1 MSAAVAL
8 SRCWSHE
15 KSRCTVGRQCS
26 PSRRFRP
33 RQGLTQPARR
43 SHEDPRAV
51 SYEHGDRWPG
61 DASEAP
67 RPGTRRRAAP
77 RGTAGRRHQGV
88 HGAAAGPRL
97 RPRPSTPTTTRPTPP
112 GRSARG
118 RTPSA
123 TTLCSR
129 PASTHPAAP
138 RDDACSPTNWRTSP
152 SSPLRMGS
160 RSTLTAPRD
169 DPAERE
175 ANAAADAVTSGRRL
189 VPRLVHSPTIACQDM
204 GTPGRGPS
212 PYLGGAPD
220 APYAPD
226 REPYFGAP
234 EPVPMPGLEPTPGP
248 GAPAASPV
256 RLLGVEVTPS
266 HRGHFAQVPGTG
278 SGTHWV
284 GAWRSRA
291 PGGPCRTPS
300 PGA

>member
-1 MSAAVAL
+1 MRTHAQSPTSTA
-8 SRCWSHE
+8 
-15 KSRCTVGRQCS
+15 TVGRGTRAKLPTRYAPPCS
-26 PSRRFRP
+26 PP
-33 RQGLTQPARR
+33 G
-43 SHEDPRAV
+43 H
-51 SYEHGDRWPG
+51 RW
-61 DASEAP
+61 
-67 RPGTRRRAAP
+67 
-77 RGTAGRRHQGV
+77 TA
-88 HGAAAGPRL
+88 
-97 RPRPSTPTTTRPTPP
+97 PP
-112 GRSARG
+112 GRSWSRCW
-118 RTPSA
+118 A
-123 TTLCSR
+123 TTS
-129 PASTHPAAP
+129 PASVHTDDHAADATGAIGARAYTIGHDLVFAPGQYAPSSAKGRRLLAHELAHVAQQPAAHGVP
-138 RDDACSPTNWRTSP
+138 EHLDRT
-152 SSPLRMGS
+152 L
-160 RSTLTAPRD
+160 RD